1 MMTDVV
7 QRFLLT
13 RVFSYL
19 EDAAVRGEGLAQRVR
34 LAEFAAAFAKFSGCG
49 GLVSPRLER
58 LLLAEAAALDGGND
72 IVPVDSGAVL
82 MVMSEALF
90 FGGHTRVVE
99 RWIEGDASRRYS
111 LLLTRQDI
119 SDVPERLA
127 AAIRKSGGVMLSVAD
142 GEIGDRALCLRR
154 LSAGYGAVVLFTH
167 WDDALPMLAYGREDF
182 PRPVGLFNHADH
194 VFWLGVSVADAIGE
208 LRHWGKRL
216 SEGCRGS
223 AVSRVLTIPGD
234 AKPLARRERAAVR
247 ASLGVRP
254 ESRLVV
260 AAGAAYKFR
269 PVSGLSFADVVARL
283 LCREPTAEF
292 AVIGAGP
299 DDFPDGSRLVR
310 RFDGRLRLFARMPHA
325 QMMDWLAAADV
336 VLGSLPV
343 PGFTVMADALSCG
356 RPVLMCET
364 AGGLMD
370 WMTGSPALC
379 GSVDELIDRT
389 CRLLHDPDESER
401 VWRETWCRLQDDD
414 SMAAF
419 RWRINGFFA
428 ALAESGHRLHAIGSV
443 RPLSARF
450 AHFLMQTGTQWLD
463 TMTENRCLGL
473 FGKWQL
479 PNVILRCRQKPW
491 LTPCLLLRWTF
502 HGCR

>member
-1 MMTDVV
+1 MTDRLRHV
-7 QRFLLT
+7 LLT
-13 RVFSYL
+13 WAFRYL

-34 LAEFAAAFAKFSGCG
+34 LAEFAASFAKYSGCG
-49 GLVSPRLER
+49 GLVSRRIEQM
-58 LLLAEAAALDGGND
+58 LLSEAAALDGGND
-72 IVPVDSGAVL
+72 VVPTAPDAVL
-82 MVMSEALF
+82 MVMTEALF

-99 RWIEGDASRRYS
+99 RWIEGDDTRRYS
-111 LLLTRQDI
+111 LLLTRQAT
-119 SDVPERLA
+119 SDVPARLQSA
-127 AAIRKSGGVMLSVAD
+127 VRKSGGVLLSVAD
-142 GEIGDRALCLRR
+142 GEIGDRALRLRR

-167 WDDALPMLAYGREDF
+167 WDDALPLLAYGREDF

-208 LRHWGKRL
+208 LRHWGGRL
-216 SEGCRGS
+216 SEECRGT

-234 AKPLARRERAAVR
+234 AMPLTVRDRAAVR
-247 ASLGVRP
+247 AALGVRP
-254 ESRLVV
+254 KSRLVV

-269 PVSGLSFADVVARL
+269 PVSGLGFADVVACL
-283 LCREPTAEF
+283 LRREREAELV
-292 AVIGAGP
+292 VIGAGP
-299 DDFPDGSRLVR
+299 DDFPDGPHLIR
-310 RFDGRLRLFARMPHA
+310 RFDGRLRLLARMPHA

-364 AGGLMD
+364 PGGLMD
-370 WMTGSPALC
+370 WMTGSAALC
-379 GSVDELIDRT
+379 GSVDELVDRT

-401 VWRETWCRLQDDD
+401 VWRETWRRLQDAD
-414 SMAAF
+414 SPDAF
-419 RWRINGFFA
+419 RRRMNGFFA

-450 AHFLMQTGTQWLD
+450 AHFLMQTGAQWLD
-463 TMTENRCLGL
+463 MMTENRCLGL

-479 PNVILRCRQKPW
+479 PNVVLRCRQKPQ
-491 LTPCLLLRWTF
+491 LTPWLLLRWAI